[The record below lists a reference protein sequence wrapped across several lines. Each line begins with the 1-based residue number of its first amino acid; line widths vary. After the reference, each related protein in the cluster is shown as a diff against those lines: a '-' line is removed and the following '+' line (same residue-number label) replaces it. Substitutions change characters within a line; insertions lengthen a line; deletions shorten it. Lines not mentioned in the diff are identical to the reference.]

1 MASISQASIDGFAK
15 SASYDTHRP
24 SYPTDAVELLLKKLG
39 VVGVDGLR
47 ILDLGA
53 GTGKFT
59 EILAQRPEQFNIV
72 AVEPH
77 DDMAAVLREKQLH
90 NVDIRSGE
98 ARNIPAEDQSFDAV
112 IAAQVCLGEKPATK
126 NLLGA
131 YTEYVAIVVLPLVSS
146 IDVQRWRIWWLKER
160 NYILGSLRRKH
171 CKRFIEF

>member
-24 SYPTDAVELLLKKLG
+24 SYPADAVELLLKRLG
-39 VVGVDGLR
+39 VVGVDGLQ

-77 DDMAAVLREKQLH
+77 DDMAAVLRKKQLH

-98 ARNIPAEDQSFDAV
+98 ARKIPAKDQSFDAV
-112 IAAQVCLGEKPATK
+112 IAAQVCLGEKPATR
-126 NLLGA
+126 NLLGG
-131 YTEYVAIVVLPLVSS
+131 YIEHDAIVVLPLVSS
-146 IDVQRWRIWWLKER
+146 IDVQRWRICCIKSA
-160 NYILGSLRRKH
+160 IT
-171 CKRFIEF
+171 F

>member
-1 MASISQASIDGFAK
+1 MAVIHHQIIQRPADPAPHFQHYPTMTSISQASIDGFAK

-24 SYPTDAVELLLKKLG
+24 SYPTNAVELLLKKLG
-39 VVGVDGLR
+39 VAGVDYLR

-59 EILAQRPEQFNIV
+59 EILAQRPERFNIV

-90 NVDIRSGE
+90 HVDIRSGE
-98 ARNIPAEDQSFDAV
+98 ARSIPAKDRSFDAV
-112 IAAQVCLGEKPATK
+112 IAAQVCLGEKPAIK

-131 YTEYVAIVVLPLVSS
+131 YIENDAVVVLPLVSS
-146 IDVQRWRIWWLKER
+146 IDVQR
-160 NYILGSLRRKH
+160 
-171 CKRFIEF
+171 

>member
-1 MASISQASIDGFAK
+1 MASISKASTDGFAK

-59 EILAQRPEQFNIV
+59 EILAQRPERFNIV

-77 DDMAAVLREKQLH
+77 DDMATVLRGKQLH
-90 NVDIRSGE
+90 NVEIRSGE

-112 IAAQVCLGEKPATK
+112 IAAQVCLVEMPAAK
-126 NLLGA
+126 NLLG
-131 YTEYVAIVVLPLVSS
+131 
-146 IDVQRWRIWWLKER
+146 RILSMM
-160 NYILGSLRRKH
+160 LL
-171 CKRFIEF
+171 

>member
-1 MASISQASIDGFAK
+1 MNGFAK

-24 SYPTDAVELLLKKLG
+24 SYPTDAMELLLKKLG
-39 VVGVDGLR
+39 VVGVDGLQ

-59 EILAQRPEQFNIV
+59 EILAQRPERFNIV

-98 ARNIPAEDQSFDAV
+98 ARKIPAEDQSFDAV
-112 IAAQVCLGEKPATK
+112 IAAQVCLGEKPATR

-131 YTEYVAIVVLPLVSS
+131 YIEYDAIVVLPLVSS
-146 IDVQRWRIWWLKER
+146 IDVQRWRIW
-160 NYILGSLRRKH
+160 YIKSAITFQVR
-171 CKRFIEF
+171 